1 LTWQAVEA
9 QVATLR
15 EVKEEWYYSDLLK
28 FAYRSNINYINQKI
42 AEEKIDGDS

>member
-1 LTWQAVEA
+1 MW
-9 QVATLR
+9 QVAESKIASLK